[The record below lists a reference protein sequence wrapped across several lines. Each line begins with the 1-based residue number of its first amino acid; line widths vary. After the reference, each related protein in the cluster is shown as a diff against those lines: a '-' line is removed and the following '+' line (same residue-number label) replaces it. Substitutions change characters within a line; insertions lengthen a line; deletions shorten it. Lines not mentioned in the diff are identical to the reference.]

1 MIDLITRRG
10 SQTNKCALRI
20 HILFVYYVYILEE
33 YDVLQS
39 QRVPDSIT
47 IDRLGLTI
55 DSNSFVPY
63 YVQIVDHV
71 RELIKKNKLSEGQT
85 FCSEGEIAQ
94 ALKISKMPVRQ
105 AFQKLR
111 SEGLLVIAK
120 GKRPVVGSG
129 RVPWNFQQLR
139 GFSEEM
145 RRRGLT
151 PSARLLGIGL
161 EDPGL
166 EVAQALKLTPGER
179 IYRAKRL
186 RSVNGEPV
194 AVVTSYLPARI
205 FAAIDKQDLEKQSL
219 YSIFEHHYKRKLQW
233 AEEVIGAIIAGEEEA
248 EILQTSVGNAL
259 LMIRETTYDT
269 QNVAIEYSVS
279 LLRADRYTASVISVR
294 KN

>member
-1 MIDLITRRG
+1 LPQTTGAPDLVSVERLALAIDG
-10 SQTNKCALRI
+10 
-20 HILFVYYVYILEE
+20 
-33 YDVLQS
+33 
-39 QRVPDSIT
+39 
-47 IDRLGLTI
+47 
-55 DSNSFVPY
+55 NSFVPY
-63 YVQIVDHV
+63 YMQIVDQV

-94 ALKISKMPVRQ
+94 ALRISKMPVRQ

-120 GKRPVVGSG
+120 GKRPVIGSG

-145 RRRGLT
+145 RRRGLN
-151 PSARLLGIGL
+151 PSARLLSIGL
-161 EDPGL
+161 EDPDL

-194 AVVTSYLPARI
+194 AVVTSFLPARI
-205 FAAIDKQDLEKQSL
+205 FAGIDKQDLEKQSL
-219 YSIFEHHYKRKLQW
+219 YSIFEHSYKRKLLC
-233 AEEVIGAIIAGEEEA
+233 AEEVIGAVVAGEEEA
-248 EILQTSVGNAL
+248 KILETSAGNAL
-259 LMIRETTYDT
+259 LMIRETTYDS
-269 QNVAIEYSVS
+269 QNVAIEYSLS
-279 LLRADRYTASVISVR
+279 LLRGDRYTASVISVR